1 LAELKQRLIQE
12 EETTKQIYALEL
24 ETLAK
29 DLSIKLSKLK
39 TSKVDHLSQ
48 QQQEKKDKQREL
60 ESKLDQ
66 LEKDIIISKT
76 KWEEDWQKGS
86 ALRVQEQ
93 TKQIHADLLQWRKQ
107 ELDKLIRQSVLD
119 DQKTICVDTSDSTI
133 AELKASH
140 RANVAQLNESI
151 DKQHATN
158 EGIKKKLA
166 SLAKRRAKLQASID
180 EIGEMDHAVED
191 KLSDITNK
199 YNRTKKQHEMRLKE
213 VHNGIDKSI
222 KSIARKKNDVEQ
234 EIENFKESSEK
245 ELQ

>member
-1 LAELKQRLIQE
+1 LAELKSKLIQE
-12 EETTKQIYALEL
+12 EEQSKQLHALEL

-29 DLSIKLSKLK
+29 DLCVKLSKIK
-39 TSKVDHLSQ
+39 TSKINHLSQ

-66 LEKDIIISKT
+66 LEKDSIISKT

-86 ALRVQEQ
+86 ALRVEEQ

-119 DQKTICVDTSDSTI
+119 DQKTTCIDMSDSRI
-133 AELKASH
+133 AELKESH
-140 RANVAQLNESI
+140 RTNVVQLNESI

-158 EGIKKKLA
+158 EGIKKKLV
-166 SLAKRRAKLQASID
+166 SLAKRRSKLEASID
-180 EIGEMDHAVED
+180 EIGEMDTAVED

-213 VHNGIDKSI
+213 VNCGIDKSI
-222 KSIARKKNDVEQ
+222 QSIKRKQNDVEE
-234 EIENFKESSEK
+234 EIDNFKENSKK